1 MIVSATLIPHSPLL
15 LPSIAKDAHDKLTKT
30 LEGLAALKSSL
41 SHLGID
47 TVVLIKT
54 PEQGRRRRTVF
65 ELQLAQQYS
74 VDVSKFGDLV
84 TKGSFACDTVLGTE
98 IKGNIRDAHISLA
111 LTSNDYP
118 EYTAGIP
125 LLALF
130 EGLPI
135 KVVIVQPPDTDA
147 RTLFSFGCALTN
159 TLQRSAKHI
168 VCLAAGDCAHC
179 MKKGK
184 KEEHEQTC
192 LPFDYMFIDA
202 LQKKTSDALL
212 SIKRGDIQR
221 LNACAVQPSIVLR
234 GILDSLSWSAHLL
247 SYEAPFGVGYTVLEW
262 RI

>member
-1 MIVSATLIPHSPLL
+1 MIVSAALIPHSPLL
-15 LPSIAKDAHDKLTKT
+15 LPSIGKDAHDKLTKT

-41 SHLGID
+41 SHLDVD

-54 PEQGRRRRTVF
+54 PERGRRRRTVF
-65 ELQLAQQYS
+65 ELQLAQQYTI
-74 VDVSKFGDLV
+74 DVSTFGDLT

-98 IKGNIRDAHISLA
+98 IKGNIRDAHISLT

-147 RTLFSFGCALTN
+147 HTLFSFGCALTN

-168 VCLAAGDCAHC
+168 VCLAAGDCAHAQ
-179 MKKGK
+179 M
-184 KEEHEQTC
+184 C

-202 LQKKTSDALL
+202 LQKKTPDALL
-212 SIKRGDIQR
+212 SIKREDAR
-221 LNACAVQPSIVLR
+221 KLNACAVQPSIVLR
-234 GILDSLSWSAHLL
+234 GIIDSLSWSAHLL

-262 RI
+262 RV

>member
-1 MIVSATLIPHSPLL
+1 MIVSAALIPHSPLL
-15 LPSIAKDAHDKLTKT
+15 LPSIGKDAHDMLVKT
-30 LEGLAALKSSL
+30 LEGLATLKASCAN
-41 SHLGID
+41 LGVD

-65 ELQLAQQYS
+65 ELQLAQQYC

-111 LTSNDYP
+111 LISNDYP

-125 LLALF
+125 LLTLF

-135 KVVIVQPPDTDA
+135 KVVIVQPPDTDTRA
-147 RTLFSFGCALTN
+147 LFAFGCALTS
-159 TLQRSAKHI
+159 TLQRSAKRI
-168 VCLAAGDCAHC
+168 ICLAAGDCAHC
-179 MKKGK
+179 VKKGK
-184 KEEHEQTC
+184 KEEHEKIC

-202 LQKKTSDALL
+202 LRKKAPDALL
-212 SIKRGDIQR
+212 SIKREDVRR

-234 GILDSLSWSAHLL
+234 GILDSLSWNTHLL
-247 SYEAPFGVGYTVLEW
+247 SYEAPFGVGYTVLEY
-262 RI
+262 RV